1 MKPLKHWIGGAAA
14 ALLLA
19 ACGGGDETPR
29 VAFTSMVSFG
39 DSLSD
44 VGTYDVSTIAQV
56 GGGKYNING
65 VGGSN
70 WTELLALQVGA
81 AAPCAAQTGLNSIIP
96 GIPAVPEA
104 NHANCFNYAQGG
116 ARVTNPVGP
125 QNIATLPAAADGAL
139 GQLTKPLVEQIN
151 RHLGA
156 SGGSFRGTELVTL
169 LAGGNDVFMNLGA
182 VGAGLMTPTD
192 AVTAMGL
199 AGAELAGYINTLIVG
214 RAARYV
220 VVVNLPD
227 MSQTPFGY
235 SVDVAT
241 RGLINTMVTTYNAQL
256 AAGLASTQ
264 GVLLVDAY
272 TQGQHQTAN
281 PAQYG
286 VTNNTVPACDLMLL
300 AQTIFASSLVCTTQT
315 LIAGDVSGYQ
325 FADAVHPSPLGYR
338 LLAQFVAARMVQAGW
353 L

>member
-1 MKPLKHWIGGAAA
+1 MKVFKHWIGSAVA

-19 ACGGGDETPR
+19 ACGGGDGDQTPR
-29 VAFTSMVSFG
+29 VAFTRMVSFG

-44 VGTYDVSTIAQV
+44 VGTYDVSTIAAV

-65 VGGSN
+65 AGGSN
-70 WTELLALQVGA
+70 WTELLAAQVA
-81 AAPCAAQTGLNSIIP
+81 VAAPCAAQTGLNSIIP

-116 ARVTNPVGP
+116 ARVTDPVGP
-125 QNIATLPAAADGAL
+125 QNIATYPASADGAL

-151 RHLGA
+151 RHLA
-156 SGGSFRGTELVTL
+156 ATGGNFTGTELVTV

-192 AVTAMGL
+192 AVTAMGV
-199 AGAELAGYINTLIVG
+199 AGAEMAGYINQMIVG
-214 RAARYV
+214 RGARYV

-227 MSQTPFGY
+227 VAQTPFGY
-235 SVDVAT
+235 SLDLAT
-241 RGLINTMVTTYNAQL
+241 QGLINLMVTTYNTQL
-256 AAGLASTQ
+256 ATGLAGTQ
-264 GVLLVDAY
+264 GVLQVDAY

-286 VTNNTVPACDLMLL
+286 VTNNTVPACNFAAML
-300 AQTIFASSLVCTTQT
+300 FASSLVCTTQT

-338 LLAQFVAARMVQAGW
+338 LLAQFVATRMAQVGW

>member
-1 MKPLKHWIGGAAA
+1 MKSFKHWIGSAAA

-19 ACGGGDETPR
+19 ACGGGDDDQTPR
-29 VAFTSMVSFG
+29 VAFTRMVSFG

-44 VGTYDVSTIAQV
+44 VGTYDVSTIAAV

-65 VGGSN
+65 AGGNN
-70 WTELLALQVGA
+70 WTELIAAQVGVG
-81 AAPCAAQTGLNSIIP
+81 APCAAQTGLNSIIP

-104 NHANCFNYAQGG
+104 NHADCFSYAQGG

-125 QNIATLPAAADGAL
+125 QNIATYPASPDGAL

-151 RHLGA
+151 RHLA
-156 SGGSFRGTELVTL
+156 ATGGSFAGTELVTV

-192 AVTAMGL
+192 AVTAMGV
-199 AGAELAGYINTLIVG
+199 AGAEMAGYINALIVG
-214 RAARYV
+214 RGARHV

-227 MSQTPFGY
+227 VSQTPFGY

-241 RGLINTMVTTYNAQL
+241 QGLINLMVTTYNAQL
-256 AAGLASTQ
+256 AAGLAGTQ

-281 PAQYG
+281 PARYG
-286 VTNNTVPACDLMLL
+286 VTNNTVPACNFAVML
-300 AQTIFASSLVCTTQT
+300 FASSLVCTTQT

-338 LLAQFVAARMVQAGW
+338 LLAQFIATRMAQAGW